1 MAPTAKPTKKDSKS
15 KQKALV
21 TSKEQD
27 SISKPAKSL
36 KRKETENLDEN
47 NDVVALKASRKTKKL
62 KAPTPEPE
70 PSAEEE
76 EQDVAAEDSGE
87 NDTHLHGF
95 STDDDDSSDE
105 EDIAEE
111 EPSTFD
117 VAKLP
122 TIAKDDAIVKRK
134 LEKAKRN
141 PTEDR
146 GVLFLGRLPHGF
158 YEEQMKAYFS
168 QFGNVTRLRIS
179 RNKKTGKSKHY
190 GFLEFDSSSVA
201 QIVAD
206 TMDNYLIMGHILR
219 CKVIPKD
226 EVHPEL
232 WVGANRKWRG
242 VPTEQVVRAAHNKPR
257 TEEEQR
263 RAAKR
268 LLKRQKERKRKLAE
282 AGIKYNLEAVGYK
295 KVKNIKA

>member
-141 PTEDR
+141 PVRRITDI
-146 GVLFLGRLPHGF
+146 
-158 YEEQMKAYFS
+158 Q
-168 QFGNVTRLRIS
+168 NVTSHLKSLHADGGSRRSLFGPSASWFLRGTNEGVFLSIRECDATSYLAKQKGALTFLAHPRVFIVTSSCLRRRES
-179 RNKKTGKSKHY
+179 RNITVSSNSIPHPSPKSS
-190 GFLEFDSSSVA
+190 LT
-201 QIVAD
+201 QWI
-206 TMDNYLIMGHILR
+206 TIL
-219 CKVIPKD
+219 
-226 EVHPEL
+226 
-232 WVGANRKWRG
+232 
-242 VPTEQVVRAAHNKPR
+242 
-257 TEEEQR
+257 
-263 RAAKR
+263 
-268 LLKRQKERKRKLAE
+268 
-282 AGIKYNLEAVGYK
+282 
-295 KVKNIKA
+295 